1 MADDPDGIKQRVA
14 ESVTMTALS
23 RLVVIIGVPV
33 ILAFVAWMGTELNT
47 LGKETA
53 ATNRSVEFQQRQLDG
68 HEVRINRLE
77 HKYFQPGQ

>member
-23 RLVVIIGVPV
+23 RLVVLAGVP
-33 ILAFVAWMGTELNT
+33 LLLMAVAWGASTLVGLLNATTETNT
-47 LGKETA
+47 LVRA
-53 ATNRSVEFQQRQLDG
+53 QQRQLDG